1 MDISMPQFWI
11 DEIAIPR
18 SGSAGQSIKELR
30 RAAAFI
36 HMER

>member
-1 MDISMPQFWI
+1 MDISMPPFWI

-18 SGSAGQSIKELR
+18 SGSAGRSIKELS
-30 RAAAFI
+30 RAAAVI